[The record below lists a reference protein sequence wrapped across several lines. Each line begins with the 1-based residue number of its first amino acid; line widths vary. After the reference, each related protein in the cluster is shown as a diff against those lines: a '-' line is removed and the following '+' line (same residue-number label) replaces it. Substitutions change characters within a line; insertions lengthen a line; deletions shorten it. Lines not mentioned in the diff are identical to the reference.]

1 MFKAHGIAMQLIA
14 AVRPIVEVVMP
25 RDKDLAGQL
34 RRAATSAAANT
45 AEGGRRVGGD
55 RLHSFRIASGEAAE
69 TLSWSR
75 IAVAWGYAP
84 ESAIER
90 VRAVEDELQA
100 VLWRL
105 QHPRR

>member
-1 MFKAHGIAMQLIA
+1 MFQAHEIAMQLIA
-14 AVRPIVEVVMP
+14 AVRPVVEAVLP

-55 RLHSFRIASGEAAE
+55 RLHSFRIASGEASEAL
-69 TLSWSR
+69 THVR

-84 ESAIER
+84 ESALAEVRTIEDR
-90 VRAVEDELQA
+90 LQA
-100 VLWRL
+100 VLYRL
-105 QHPRR
+105 RHPRR